1 MANKNY
7 SDMKPD
13 ELMHYGRKGMK
24 WGQNIFGKKETK
36 MGRKISSSS
45 SGLESDGTT
54 SDGIRVFKNGPKG
67 WTKEFLSKERDEPT
81 KEDIQKRQK
90 EYADIAKEYGF
101 EQKTLSAREAKN
113 HFYERRSSDLVFVAG
128 DYARH
133 GYIKDAEKIF
143 NRAKESAKKISDKEQ
158 YDDYIHSDHWLE
170 GFWDYE
176 FAMEAYG
183 KRVTGLKHSGLR
195 DDELMHYGRKGMKW
209 YQNIFTSGK
218 KSGSKK
224 RGDSDDDAGT
234 PTKAKTKSSSTTKK
248 KSVKEMSDTELSDAI
263 RRLEMERRYRELTP
277 QQVSKGKA
285 FTNSV
290 VNKMILPAAEDVGR
304 QLVKTFLVDQ
314 VNKGFGFDDE
324 EHKVYTN
331 NKKKK

>member
-24 WGQNIFGKKETK
+24 WG
-36 MGRKISSSS
+36 
-45 SGLESDGTT
+45 
-54 SDGIRVFKNGPKG
+54 
-67 WTKEFLSKERDEPT
+67 
-81 KEDIQKRQK
+81 
-90 EYADIAKEYGF
+90 
-101 EQKTLSAREAKN
+101 
-113 HFYERRSSDLVFVAG
+113 
-128 DYARH
+128 
-133 GYIKDAEKIF
+133 
-143 NRAKESAKKISDKEQ
+143 
-158 YDDYIHSDHWLE
+158 
-170 GFWDYE
+170 
-176 FAMEAYG
+176 
-183 KRVTGLKHSGLR
+183 
-195 DDELMHYGRKGMKW
+195 
-209 YQNIFTSGK
+209 QNIFTSGK

-234 PTKAKTKSSSTTKK
+234 PTKAKTKSSSESKK

-285 FTNSV
+285 FTSAV

-304 QLVKTFLVDQ
+304 QMVKTFLVDQ

>member
-24 WGQNIFGKKETK
+24 WGQNIFGKKEKSSGERSSKKTK
-36 MGRKISSSS
+36 WGKSSRVDLDNLVNNYKTATEENKRYFQKEANRCKKIYDDLTKNGINSKYLSDETRVDVRNGNLNAKRVVDSELEYYKRQHKWSLDEVKYYDKALRTLNKIDFTKEYDYVRDNEDLDMLMFDLLEHSSS
-45 SGLESDGTT
+45 TPNAT
-54 SDGIRVFKNGPKG
+54 
-67 WTKEFLSKERDEPT
+67 
-81 KEDIQKRQK
+81 
-90 EYADIAKEYGF
+90 
-101 EQKTLSAREAKN
+101 
-113 HFYERRSSDLVFVAG
+113 
-128 DYARH
+128 
-133 GYIKDAEKIF
+133 
-143 NRAKESAKKISDKEQ
+143 
-158 YDDYIHSDHWLE
+158 
-170 GFWDYE
+170 
-176 FAMEAYG
+176 
-183 KRVTGLKHSGLR
+183 LR